1 LRRQTCALIDMKLA
15 IADSPEPITDY
26 MRPSSTTDI
35 EVRKPLVRATTWL
48 KLASIAGLPI
58 TGGGMKTSIAGTPS
72 ATGATKITNTITN
85 VHDRFPYWAIAC
97 QRKTSA

>member
-1 LRRQTCALIDMKLA
+1 MKHV
-15 IADSPEPITDY
+15 IAESPEPITGC

-35 EVRKPLVRATTWL
+35 EVRKQLVHATTWL

-72 ATGATKITNTITN
+72 ATGATKITNTTTN
-85 VHDRFPYWAIAC
+85 IHDHDGIKAA
-97 QRKTSA
+97 